1 MANGFNS
8 PHVED
13 RRNFSRLLSRTS
25 DVMVKHLIE
34 RPSMPVE
41 GPSPP
46 EALQRELSNLPLP
59 AEGMAADDIL
69 SFLEDKVMPW
79 SMATNHARSYGW
91 VNTSPA
97 PISILSDALATT
109 LNNGLDGGDHP
120 SVLIMHSL
128 GRWLMELSG
137 FLDADG
143 TPNGMAILMGGGSAA
158 NLNGLTVARY
168 WAAKRDGWNIREEGL
183 QGKRPAMIY
192 YTSAEAHSSVQRCVE
207 QLGIGVSNLRR
218 IDTDD
223 EFRMRPEA
231 LRESIENDL
240 AAGLRPVCVVAASG
254 STNVGAIDPLSD
266 IADVCEEFDL
276 WLHVDGAYGGIVGLD
291 PAYTE
296 MTRALNRANS
306 LTLDPH
312 KWLQVPYDCGALLVR
327 DRRLNHENYNLV
339 PDYLSAAN
347 EEKVNVPWPCE
358 HMFELTFGDRA
369 LKTWAAVARLGRDGV
384 RDMVINCNNMA
395 RLLGK
400 LVEKSGDLEL
410 LAPVSTSTV
419 NFRYVPTGTS
429 LSNEALHALNQRI
442 SDNIADSGEA
452 HIPTTKINGAVSLRA
467 CFLHYENCEED
478 VHHLIALVRQYGEK
492 NDATESA
499 ISEVIY

>member
-1 MANGFNS
+1 
-8 PHVED
+8 
-13 RRNFSRLLSRTS
+13 
-25 DVMVKHLIE
+25 
-34 RPSMPVE
+34 
-41 GPSPP
+41 
-46 EALQRELSNLPLP
+46 
-59 AEGMAADDIL
+59 
-69 SFLEDKVMPW
+69 MPW
-79 SMATNHARSYGW
+79 STPTNHARSYGW

-109 LNNGLDGGDHP
+109 LNNGLDGGDH
-120 SVLIMHSL
+120 SSILIMHSL

-183 QGKRPAMIY
+183 QSKRPAMIY

-207 QLGIGVSNLRR
+207 QLGIGASNLRR

-223 EFRMRPEA
+223 EFRMRSDA

-240 AAGLRPVCVVAASG
+240 AAGLRPACVVAASG

-266 IADVCEEFDL
+266 IADMCEEFDL

-296 MTRALNRANS
+296 MTSALNRVNS

-327 DRRLNHENYNLV
+327 DRQLNHENYNLV

-347 EEKVNVPWPCE
+347 REEGRVPWPCE

-369 LKTWAAVARLGRDGV
+369 LKTWAAVARLGRNGV

-410 LAPVSTSTV
+410 LSPVSVSTV
-419 NFRYVPTGTS
+419 NFRYVPMGTS
-429 LSNEALHALNQRI
+429 LSNEALNALNQRI
-442 SDNIADSGEA
+442 SDNIVDSGEA

-467 CFLHYENCEED
+467 CFLHYENCEDD
-478 VHHLIALVRQYGEK
+478 VHHLIALVRQFGEK
-492 NDATESA
+492 NE
-499 ISEVIY
+499 

>member
-1 MANGFNS
+1 MENRFKS

-13 RRNFSRLLSRTS
+13 RRNFSSLLSRTS

-41 GPSPP
+41 CSTPP
-46 EALQRELSNLPLP
+46 EALRRELSNLPLP
-59 AEGMAADDIL
+59 ADGMAADDIL

-79 SMATNHARSYGW
+79 SMPTNHARSYGW

-109 LNNGLDGGDHP
+109 LNNGLDGGDH
-120 SVLIMHSL
+120 SSIFIMHSL

-168 WAAKRDGWNIREEGL
+168 WAAKRDGWNIRAEGL
-183 QGKRPAMIY
+183 QSKRPAMIY

-207 QLGIGVSNLRR
+207 QLGIGASNLRR

-223 EFRMRPEA
+223 EFRMRSDA

-240 AAGLRPVCVVAASG
+240 AAGLRPACVVAASG

-296 MTRALNRANS
+296 MTSALNRVNS

-327 DRRLNHENYNLV
+327 DRQLNHENYNLV

-347 EEKVNVPWPCE
+347 REEGRVPWPCE

-410 LAPVSTSTV
+410 LSPVSVSTV
-419 NFRYVPTGTS
+419 NFHYVPMGTS
-429 LSNEALHALNQRI
+429 LSNEALNALNQRI
-442 SDNIADSGEA
+442 SDDIVDSGEA

-467 CFLHYENCEED
+467 CFLHYENCEDD
-478 VHHLIALVRQYGEK
+478 VHHLIALVRQFGEK
-492 NDATESA
+492 NE
-499 ISEVIY
+499 

>member
-1 MANGFNS
+1 MENRFKS

-13 RRNFSRLLSRTS
+13 RRNFSSLLSRTS

-41 GPSPP
+41 CSTPP
-46 EALQRELSNLPLP
+46 EALRRELSNLPLP
-59 AEGMAADDIL
+59 ADGMAADDIL

-79 SMATNHARSYGW
+79 SMPTNHARSYGW

-120 SVLIMHSL
+120 SVFIMHSL

-168 WAAKRDGWNIREEGL
+168 WAAKRDGWNIRAEGL
-183 QGKRPAMIY
+183 QSKRPAMIY

-207 QLGIGVSNLRR
+207 QLGIGASNLRR

-223 EFRMRPEA
+223 EFRMRSDA

-240 AAGLRPVCVVAASG
+240 AAGLRPACVVAASG

-296 MTRALNRANS
+296 MTSALNRVNS

-327 DRRLNHENYNLV
+327 DRQLNHENYNLV

-347 EEKVNVPWPCE
+347 REEGRVPWPCE

-410 LAPVSTSTV
+410 LSPVSVSTV
-419 NFRYVPTGTS
+419 NFHYVPMGTS
-429 LSNEALHALNQRI
+429 LSNEALNALNQRI
-442 SDNIADSGEA
+442 SDDIVDSGEA

-467 CFLHYENCEED
+467 CFLHYENCEDD
-478 VHHLIALVRQYGEK
+478 VHHLIALVRQFGEK
-492 NDATESA
+492 NE
-499 ISEVIY
+499 